1 MSNYVYPLFLYSK
14 NCTLCS
20 LLVLKSDAAH
30 LFRFVFAL
38 EHGGGAG
45 ASALTPHP
53 HTPLKSPFPPPPL
66 IQHILTCLHYLQA
79 EAIEAIEA
87 TRSRRVCQLERITPG
102 PSTRAP
108 ASRRPLTAVVR
119 LAELGEA
126 GVVSLASTPPSS
138 LLPPH
143 DRRVSQFAPW
153 RHNHP
158 TSSGK
163 STNRAHHASALSRSK
178 LLLLP
183 FSSSHLI
190 LSTRS

>member
-119 LAELGEA
+119 SIELGEV
-126 GVVSLASTPPSS
+126 GVVSPRGGPCRSNGPVSNPPSS
-138 LLPPH
+138 VYVLAAYPCMRTDLRNF
-143 DRRVSQFAPW
+143 RR
-153 RHNHP
+153 R
-158 TSSGK
+158 GG
-163 STNRAHHASALSRSK
+163 
-178 LLLLP
+178 
-183 FSSSHLI
+183 
-190 LSTRS
+190 